1 MSKYEKLGGSEE
13 VVALRELTDTL
24 SGGALTASLEASMKQ
39 LVVALQEAEKSR
51 ERGLQEL
58 TGAIKESSG
67 GVDLQPLIDK
77 MGAIQQKPLDVKGLL
92 EGVAKLTQKETIP
105 PTYQFEVERNH
116 SGLLTGLRAVPV
128 APNGDN

>member
-1 MSKYEKLGGSEE
+1 MSKYERLGGSEE

-58 TGAIKESSG
+58 TGAIKESNG

-77 MGAIQQKPLDVKGLL
+77 MGAMQQKPLDVKGLL
-92 EGVAKLTQKETIP
+92 EGIAKLTQKETKP
-105 PTYQFEVERNH
+105 PEYVFEIERNYD
-116 SGLLTGLRAVPV
+116 GVLVGIRATTI
-128 APNGDN
+128 